1 MASNINANNIDGTYP
16 IAGQDNDSQGFRTNF
31 TSIKN
36 NFTFAKNEIDDLQA
50 KVVLKSA
57 LSGTTLENNMAGSLF
72 YGAEIR
78 DLRETRSDL
87 GTGSGTITLSHAN
100 AHYFTLT
107 TSGNVTLSLTGFPS
121 AGKLGRMR
129 FEITVTSIAH
139 KLTLPASVN
148 LGTLGISGID
158 SNNAIT
164 FNETGTFIFEF
175 TTEDGGTNIHIN
187 DLTRP
192 RDYFY
197 TTQITLQQRT
207 PLEIGAAGDRPGM
220 IAVGSNYMYVCTG
233 TYDGSTAIWKRITL
247 GAY

>member
-1 MASNINANNIDGTYP
+1 MASNINANNIDGPYP

-57 LSGTTLENNMAGSLF
+57 LSGTALENNMAGSLF

-87 GTGSGTITLSHAN
+87 GTGSGTVTLNHAN

-107 TSGNVTLSLTGFPS
+107 TSGNVTLSLSGFPS
-121 AGKLGRMR
+121 AGKLGRIR
-129 FEITVTSIAH
+129 FEISVTSTAH
-139 KLTLPASVN
+139 TLTLPAAVN

-158 SNNAIT
+158 ADNKIT
-164 FNETGTFIFEF
+164 FNETGTYIFEF
-175 TTEDGGTNIHIN
+175 STEDGGTNIHIN

-197 TTQITLQQRT
+197 STEVTLQQRT
-207 PLEIGAAGDRPGM
+207 PLEIGAAGDRAGM
-220 IAVGSNYMYVCTG
+220 LAIGTDYIYVCVG
-233 TYDGSTAIWKRITL
+233 TYDGSTAIWKRASL
-247 GAY
+247 NAY